1 MVLERGQEVDWFAN
15 PWIVFG
21 TVVAALALTGLVAW
35 ELFFTD
41 EPVVDFRLFRN
52 VPLSV
57 GCGLGVVIGFALFGS
72 SFLLPQFTQELLKDP
87 AYQAGLVLMPRALT
101 MLLAMPIVGRLYNM
115 VSPRMMIGAGVVLLA
130 YAYWRLGHFTLYVGF
145 WSFLPILVMSG
156 IGMGA
161 SMVTLSTVS
170 LSTIPRHAMTAA
182 SSLYTLTRREAGN
195 VAYAALATLVA
206 RRGQFHR
213 SDLVDSIS
221 PTNPA
226 FRRADAEFRSA
237 LLGAGLHSAPGQ
249 RRDLAMVNALIN
261 RQSTMMAY
269 NDCFWLVVPMFLI
282 VLPLLFLL
290 PKEGIPSGTV
300 EQAGAH

>member
-1 MVLERGQEVDWFAN
+1 M
-15 PWIVFG
+15 
-21 TVVAALALTGLVAW
+21 
-35 ELFFTD
+35 
-41 EPVVDFRLFRN
+41 
-52 VPLSV
+52 
-57 GCGLGVVIGFALFGS
+57 
-72 SFLLPQFTQELLKDP
+72 
-87 AYQAGLVLMPRALT
+87 
-101 MLLAMPIVGRLYNM
+101 
-115 VSPRMMIGAGVVLLA
+115 
-130 YAYWRLGHFTLYVGF
+130 
-145 WSFLPILVMSG
+145 
-156 IGMGA
+156 
-161 SMVTLSTVS
+161 
-170 LSTIPRHAMTAA
+170 
-182 SSLYTLTRREAGN
+182 
-195 VAYAALATLVA
+195 AYAALATLVA

-269 NDCFWLVVPMFLI
+269 NDCFWLVVPMFLV

-290 PKEGIPSGTV
+290 PKEGVPSGMV

>member
-1 MVLERGQEVDWFAN
+1 M
-15 PWIVFG
+15 
-21 TVVAALALTGLVAW
+21 
-35 ELFFTD
+35 FFTD

-72 SFLLPQFTQELLKDP
+72 SFLLPQFTQELLNYP

-115 VSPRMMIGAGVVLLA
+115 VSPRMMIGAGVLLLA

-170 LSTIPRHAMTAA
+170 LSTIQRYAMTAA

-206 RRGQFHR
+206 RREQFHR

-237 LLGAGLHSAPGQ
+237 LLGAGLFSAPGQ
-249 RRDLAMVNALIN
+249 RRDLAMVNTLIN

-290 PKEGIPSGTV
+290 PKEGVPSGTV